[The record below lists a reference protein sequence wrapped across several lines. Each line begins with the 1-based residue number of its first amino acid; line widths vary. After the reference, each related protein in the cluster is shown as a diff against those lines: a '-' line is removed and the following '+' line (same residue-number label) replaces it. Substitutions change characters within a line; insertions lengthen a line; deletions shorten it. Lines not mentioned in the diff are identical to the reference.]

1 MSAVDI
7 VIIGILL
14 WGAFRGWKAGFIK
27 ELLSTGGL
35 IGGLI
40 LAAIIYRLFGEHLSP
55 ILGSGSQLSFFSS
68 VLVFI
73 AIWIVVPI
81 ILSVVATLLTKIART
96 LFIGPLNKVGGLIV
110 GTIKYYVLISFVFC
124 AMSYVG
130 LLSESKRKASIL
142 FPYVTM
148 LGDIVYNNQS
158 LASKHDNQ
166 RDTTIIIT
174 FDRNNKE
181 KNKTNV
187 SDRGK

>member
-40 LAAIIYRLFGEHLSP
+40 IAAIIYHLFGEYLTP
-55 ILGSGSQLSFFSS
+55 LLGSGSQMSFISS

-73 AIWIVVPI
+73 AIWIIVPI
-81 ILSVVATLLTKIART
+81 LFSVIASLLTKIAKT
-96 LFIGPLNKVGGLIV
+96 LFLGPINKVGGLIV
-110 GTIKYYVLISFVFC
+110 GTVKYYVLISFVFC
-124 AMSYVG
+124 AMAYVG
-130 LLSESKRKASIL
+130 LLSESKRLSSVL
-142 FPYVTM
+142 YPYVTM
-148 LGDIVYNNQS
+148 LGDVVYGGHRI
-158 LASKHDNQ
+158 APKADND

-181 KNKTNV
+181 KNKTDV